1 MASRDV
7 IVMIKWNHQK
17 ISNYLLDEKFT
28 QLYLMKI
35 GPVFLEHVGLVSKTC
50 WYWRINQSLSNACE
64 GSASCNIVYA
74 DCAAL
79 QVWRK
84 KWLTTCD
91 YREKTWCF
99 TTCRRLPGPP
109 ATSSVERAKAKHR
122 CVLSPVHTG
131 DKVDRIGDKVDRVGD
146 NVNRYK
152 LSSSSCCRFVAK
164 TTGNKVDRIGDSR
177 LSCRFVASF
186 GNSRL
191 CRQCVPGFSWTVHEY
206 TQQ

>member
-1 MASRDV
+1 
-7 IVMIKWNHQK
+7 
-17 ISNYLLDEKFT
+17 
-28 QLYLMKI
+28 MKI

-146 NVNRYK
+146 NVDRYK
-152 LSSSSCCRFVAK
+152 LSSSSCCDLSPKQPATKSTVSA
-164 TTGNKVDRIGDSR
+164 TVDFLAD
-177 LSCRFVASF
+177 LSPVSATVDFVASVYRALAERST
-186 GNSRL
+186 NTLSSR
-191 CRQCVPGFSWTVHEY
+191 VTTIG
-206 TQQ
+206 